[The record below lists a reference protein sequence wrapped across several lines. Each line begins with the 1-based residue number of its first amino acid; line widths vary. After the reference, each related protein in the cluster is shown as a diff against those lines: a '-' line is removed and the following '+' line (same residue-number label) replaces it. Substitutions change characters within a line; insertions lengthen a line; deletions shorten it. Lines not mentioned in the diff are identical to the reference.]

1 MHLNYAFLQCIKKSV
16 FFIVRQ
22 TFIPHMVVE
31 VLIAHPPQV
40 YKYTMWV
47 QAIMTAHLIGGKSP
61 RNPEGDGGRQMFER
75 L

>member
-1 MHLNYAFLQCIKKSV
+1 
-16 FFIVRQ
+16 
-22 TFIPHMVVE
+22 MVVE

-61 RNPEGDGGRQMFER
+61 RNPEGDGADRCSSAYR
-75 L
+75 TLLR